1 MARKGIEGLL
11 EYTRINP
18 SAVVSQMQAYI
29 SGQQAKGE
37 REEKEMLDS
46 IANFSSLINAFEGN
60 LSDFRTAQ
68 QGGYEGGFFK
78 FMFESPENITQHT
91 DAGKEHIAGLDKGSE
106 EYQIATSLFPKA
118 TQRRLNKRKDQ

>member
-46 IANFSSLINAFEGN
+46 IANFSSLINAFE
-60 LSDFRTAQ
+60 
-68 QGGYEGGFFK
+68 
-78 FMFESPENITQHT
+78 
-91 DAGKEHIAGLDKGSE
+91 
-106 EYQIATSLFPKA
+106 
-118 TQRRLNKRKDQ
+118 